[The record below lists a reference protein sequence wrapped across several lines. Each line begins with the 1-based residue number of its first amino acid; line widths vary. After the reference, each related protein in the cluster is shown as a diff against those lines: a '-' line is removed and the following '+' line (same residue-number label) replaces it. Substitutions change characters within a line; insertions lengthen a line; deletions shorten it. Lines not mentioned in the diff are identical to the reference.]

1 MASPIKERVST
12 PNVGEVVEQPEL
24 LYTTNNI
31 VKWYN

>member
-1 MASPIKERVST
+1 MTSPIKERVST